1 MDRIVAGID
10 GSDCS
15 YRAVR
20 WALDEA
26 RRHGATLE
34 VVMAWHWG
42 DQRHL
47 DPDEG
52 FDPDYDHEK
61 ASKVLDAYLDQALG
75 DDRDGVEARA
85 VLDLPARALMEA
97 AEDADLLVVGSRG
110 RGGFK
115 GLVLGSVSS
124 QVVTHAPCPVVVLPG
139 HCDT

>member
-1 MDRIVAGID
+1 MARIVVGID
-10 GSDCS
+10 GSECS
-15 YRAVR
+15 FRAVR
-20 WALDEA
+20 WARAEA
-26 RRHGATLE
+26 RRRDATLE

-47 DPDEG
+47 DPNEG
-52 FDPDYDHEK
+52 FDPEYDQEK

-115 GLVLGSVSS
+115 GLLLGSVSS
-124 QVVTHAPCPVVVLPG
+124 QVVTHAPSPVVVLPV
-139 HCDT
+139 HCET